1 MKRVPVPSLVG
12 SPVSVW
18 WDSEFWEYVVK
29 VRGNKDASYHTDD
42 KSDALATAQLMRNN
56 QPQPN

>member
-1 MKRVPVPSLVG
+1 MKRVSVPSLVG

-18 WDSEFWEYVVK
+18 WDSEFCEYVVK
-29 VRGNKDASYHTDD
+29 VRGNKAASYHTDD
-42 KSDALATAQLMRNN
+42 KQDALATAQLMRNN

>member
-1 MKRVPVPSLVG
+1 MKRVSVPSLVG

-18 WDSEFWEYVVK
+18 WDSEFCEYVVK

-56 QPQPN
+56 QP

>member
-1 MKRVPVPSLVG
+1 MKRVSVPSLVG

-18 WDSEFWEYVVK
+18 WDSEFSEYVVK

-42 KSDALATAQLMRNN
+42 KQDALATAQLMRNN